1 MLSLALPL
9 VALLQ
14 AAVVPEKPAKG
25 LSELAEFYLI
35 MRECVKVQGWLEP
48 GSGRI
53 TTETRAFAPEVTR
66 CARTGKDVSCIRL
79 LAMDG
84 RVTEA
89 PWYAERY
96 TSRDYNLV
104 PSSDPPSLRLF
115 STSRSG

>member
-53 TTETRAFAPEVTR
+53 TTETRVGRQWELRSVLDR
-66 CARTGKDVSCIRL
+66 GIR
-79 LAMDG
+79 
-84 RVTEA
+84 R
-89 PWYAERY
+89 
-96 TSRDYNLV
+96 
-104 PSSDPPSLRLF
+104 
-115 STSRSG
+115 